1 MGKYFTPRCM
11 RLHAVAIVLV
21 PTFLW
26 LGRWQLSAALDGN
39 ELSWTYVIEWPAFAV
54 MTVYLWWKLI
64 HEQKT
69 PLDRLWAARRRAE
82 ADASGEALYQIPG
95 WAQHKELREAVKEQS
110 AELARLPTLAD
121 GDQVPVL
128 DSEAHQ
134 AMLEQLAHDRLVA
147 ERSLP
152 VDASVPDDSVVDARV
167 LDERVEVHEGDEER
181 DAYNEYLFRLSR
193 YDEG

>member
-21 PTFLW
+21 PTFLL
-26 LGRWQLSAALDGN
+26 LGRWQLSAALSGN
-39 ELSWTYVIEWPAFAV
+39 ELSWTYVFEWPAFAV

-64 HEQKT
+64 HEQRT
-69 PLDRLWAARRRAE
+69 PLDRLWAARRREE

-110 AELARLPTLAD
+110 AELAKLPSLTE
-121 GDQVPVL
+121 GQPVEVL
-128 DSEAHQ
+128 ESEARK
-134 AMLEQLAHDRLVA
+134 AWLEQLAHDKRLA
-147 ERSLP
+147 SKSLT
-152 VDASVPDDSVVDARV
+152 VEATAADDSVVDARV
-167 LDERVEVHEGDEER
+167 LDERVEVHEGEKER

-193 YDEG
+193 YDES

>member
-95 WAQHKELREAVKEQS
+95 WAQHKELRAAVKEQS
-110 AELARLPTLAD
+110 AELARLPSLAD
-121 GDQVPVL
+121 AEQVPVL
-128 DSEAHQ
+128 DSEAHK
-134 AMLEQLAHDRLVA
+134 AMLERLAHERLVA

-193 YDEG
+193 YDES

>member
-110 AELARLPTLAD
+110 AELARLPSFAEAE
-121 GDQVPVL
+121 QVPAL
-128 DSEAHQ
+128 DSEAHK
-134 AMLEQLAHDRLVA
+134 AMLEQLAHERLVA

-152 VDASVPDDSVVDARV
+152 MDASVPDDSVVDARV

-193 YDEG
+193 YDES

>member
-21 PTFLW
+21 PTFLL
-26 LGRWQLSAALDGN
+26 LGKWQLSAALSGN

-54 MTVYLWWKLI
+54 MTVYLWWRLI

-95 WAQHKELREAVKEQS
+95 WAQHKSLRAAVKEQS
-110 AELARLPTLAD
+110 AELAKLQSLPEGERAA
-121 GDQVPVL
+121 VL
-128 DSEAHQ
+128 DSEAHRALLDQ
-134 AMLEQLAHDRLVA
+134 LEHDRLLA
-147 ERSLP
+147 ERSLTQE
-152 VDASVPDDSVVDARV
+152 ATAPDPSVVDARI
-167 LDERVEVHEGDEER
+167 LEERREVREGEEER

-193 YDEG
+193 YDES